1 MDNKD
6 FYSYQYRKEPVTET
20 VRDKANK
27 KANGSGKS
35 FTLTLI
41 ISMIVTMLLSIGLT
55 LIIVTNGGNVVQRK
69 TISTTN
75 YDLVKST
82 GSELSIQEIA
92 VKNENSVVA
101 ITTEA
106 LQTSAFFGQYVT
118 SGAGSGV
125 IYSSDGYILTNNH
138 VIDGA
143 TKIVVTLHND
153 TEYTA
158 TLVATDPQNDVAV
171 LKIEE
176 TDLTPV
182 TIGDSDSLSVG
193 DLSVAIGNPL
203 GTLSGTV
210 TQGIVSALERTI
222 TIDGKQMT
230 LIQTD
235 AAINPGNSGG
245 GLFNEYGDLIG
256 LVVAKSSGS
265 AIEGLGFAIPSNKVK
280 ETADS
285 LIENGYVQG
294 RPQIG
299 ITIVDLTNVNDAWQA
314 GVSYPGVYIQAV
326 TGAKAEKAGLQI
338 GDMVYKINGQI
349 VTSSSMLIA
358 EVQNHEVG
366 DKVTLTIIRNSEL
379 DKMIS
384 IEVELEEAKVTED

>member
-1 MDNKD
+1 MDNND
-6 FYSYQYRKEPVTET
+6 FYSYKYRKDPESKT
-20 VRDKANK
+20 VRDTVKEK
-27 KANGSGKS
+27 SNGKKS
-35 FTLTLI
+35 FTLTII
-41 ISMIVTMLLSIGLT
+41 ISMLITMLLSVGIT
-55 LIIVTNGGNVVQRK
+55 LLLVTNGGTNIQRK

-125 IYSSDGYILTNNH
+125 IYSEDGYILTNNH
-138 VIDGA
+138 VIEGA
-143 TKIVVTLHND
+143 TKIVVTLHNNN
-153 TEYTA
+153 EYTA
-158 TLVATDPQNDVAV
+158 SLVATDPQNDVAV
-171 LKIEE
+171 IKIEE
-176 TDLTPV
+176 TGLTPV
-182 TIGDSDSLSVG
+182 TVGNSDSLSVG

-265 AIEGLGFAIPSNKVK
+265 AIEGLGFAIPSNKVR

-285 LIENGYVQG
+285 LIENGYVTG

-299 ITIVDLTNVNDAWQA
+299 ISIVDLTNVSDAWQA

-326 TGAKAEKAGLQI
+326 TGDNATKAGLKI
-338 GDMVYKINGQI
+338 GDMIYKIDGQI
-349 VTSSSMLIA
+349 VTSSSMLIGI
-358 EVQNHEVG
+358 VQTHSVG
-366 DKVTLTIIRNSEL
+366 DKVNLTIIRNSEL
-379 DKMIS
+379 DKMIPIS
-384 IEVELEEAKVTED
+384 VELEEAKTNE